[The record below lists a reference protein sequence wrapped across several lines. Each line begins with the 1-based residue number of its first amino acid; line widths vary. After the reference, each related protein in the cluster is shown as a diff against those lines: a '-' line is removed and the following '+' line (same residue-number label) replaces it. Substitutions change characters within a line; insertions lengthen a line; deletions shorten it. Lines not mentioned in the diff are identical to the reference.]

1 MAAARSQFEQAA
13 DAEGLPH
20 SPRTHWYNSVP
31 AHEASLWADAQGKG
45 EDFRRAVYRA
55 YFVDTLNIASTDVLI
70 GLAESLGVSSS
81 TADLREALAECRY
94 RSAVEDQFN
103 RARTLGITGVPA
115 YVAGNYLMVGAQPYE
130 VFCQLIETAQTEQ
143 TNQSAAT

>member
-1 MAAARSQFEQAA
+1 
-13 DAEGLPH
+13 
-20 SPRTHWYNSVP
+20 
-31 AHEASLWADAQGKG
+31 
-45 EDFRRAVYRA
+45 VYRA

-81 TADLREALAECRY
+81 TADLREALAEGRY

-103 RARTLGITGVPA
+103 CARALGITGVPA